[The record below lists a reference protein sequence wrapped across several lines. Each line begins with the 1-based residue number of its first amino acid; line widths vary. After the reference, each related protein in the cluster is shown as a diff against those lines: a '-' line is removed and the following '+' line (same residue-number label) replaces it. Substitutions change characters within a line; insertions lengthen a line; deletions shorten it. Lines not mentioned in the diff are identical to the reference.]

1 MLSDLIINAA
11 ILISFLSIANQ
22 FYRDRDAEIQSRPIF
37 KLLAGVVCGILGVLL
52 IWYSVR
58 IQNKTLVDFRNIATL
73 LAATVGG
80 GLSAVVSGLVMGGF
94 RIAYFGLNKY
104 SEAGAVV
111 IILVTVGISL
121 IFKTRRPLG
130 KKWLVSTIYMT
141 IVSCGVYFY
150 IFQKNISILFA
161 IYPYFIL
168 GTFVVSYTVYKY
180 MIYLNNMSLLF
191 IKLKEESTKDYLTGL
206 NNVREFNKLFRL
218 VIEKA
223 VSTNQKFSLLLIDI
237 DFFKKINDTHGHQ
250 AGDKVLKEIGKIL
263 RQNCRADDKISRNG
277 GEEFSILLENASNSK
292 AIEIAERIRKI
303 IAENEFEISYG
314 RNINITV
321 SIGISSY
328 PETVTDITQIIERAD
343 DALYKAKR
351 TGRNLVVSD
360 KVISE

>member
-22 FYRDRDAEIQSRPIF
+22 LYRDRDSEIQSRPLFRI
-37 KLLAGVVCGILGVLL
+37 LAGVVCGILGILL
-52 IWYSVR
+52 MWYSVR
-58 IQNKTLVDFRNIATL
+58 IQNRTLVDFRNIATL
-73 LAATVGG
+73 LAAAVGG
-80 GLSAVVSGLVMGGF
+80 GLSAVISGLVMGGF
-94 RIAYFGLNKY
+94 RIVFFGLNKY
-104 SEAGAVV
+104 SEAGAVL
-111 IILVTVGISL
+111 IILVTVGITL
-121 IFKTRRPLG
+121 IFKTKKSLG
-130 KKWLVSTIYMT
+130 RKWLLSTIYMT

-150 IFQKNISILFA
+150 IFQKNIRILYT

-168 GTFVVSYTVYKY
+168 GTAVVSYTVYKY

-191 IKLKEESTKDYLTGL
+191 RKLKDESTKDYLTGL
-206 NNVREFNKLFRL
+206 NNVREFDKLFRL

-223 VSTNQKFSLLLIDI
+223 VSNNQKFSLLLIDI

-263 RQNCRADDKISRNG
+263 RHNCRADDKISRNG

-303 IAENEFEISYG
+303 IAENEFEISSG
-314 RNINITV
+314 KKIKVTV
-321 SIGISSY
+321 SIGICSY

-343 DALYKAKR
+343 VALYKAKR
-351 TGRNLVVSD
+351 NGRNLVVTD
-360 KVISE
+360 KVL

>member
-22 FYRDRDAEIQSRPIF
+22 FYRDRDLEQYRTIF
-37 KLLAGVVCGILGVLL
+37 KILAGVVCGILGILL
-52 IWYSVR
+52 MWYSVR

-73 LAATVGG
+73 LAAAVGG

-94 RIAYFGLNKY
+94 RIVYFGINKY
-104 SEAGAVV
+104 SEAGAAVV
-111 IILVTVGISL
+111 ILVTAGILL
-121 IFKTRRPLG
+121 IFRTKKSLG
-130 KKWLVSTIYMT
+130 RKWLLSTIYMT
-141 IVSCGVYFY
+141 LVSCCVYFY
-150 IFQKNISILFA
+150 IFQKKFSILFT

-168 GTFVVSYTVYKY
+168 GTAVVSYTVYKY
-180 MIYLNNMSLLF
+180 MMYLNNMSLLF
-191 IKLKEESTKDYLTGL
+191 KKLKEESSKDYLTGL

-223 VSTNQKFSLLLIDI
+223 VSNNQKFSLLLIDI

-250 AGDKVLKEIGKIL
+250 AGDKVLKEIGKIF
-263 RQNCRADDKISRNG
+263 RQNCRADDYVSRNG
-277 GEEFSILLENASNSK
+277 GEEFSILLENAPNSK

-303 IAENEFEISYG
+303 ISEYEFEISYG
-314 RNINITV
+314 RKINVTI

-343 DALYKAKR
+343 DALYKAKHS
-351 TGRNLVVSD
+351 GRNLVVSD
-360 KVISE
+360 GVISE